1 MRQYTFPLF
10 GTSGLEYS
18 RTEAAQQANSFNMLL
33 QRLLSAGPWRATT
46 LTLTAMQQGDNG
58 LEAGTLF
65 LDGNVV
71 KIPSTPVEPGMEV
84 KHDRGRKT
92 VKKAPENYHNK
103 ASFKHSE
110 KPPFEIV
117 FEVLNV
123 WH

>member
-18 RTEAAQQANSFNMLL
+18 RTQAAQEANSFNMLL

-71 KIPSTPVEPGMEV
+71 KISQLDISHPAGIGVTSSAGSV
-84 KHDRGRKT
+84 T
-92 VKKAPENYHNK
+92 VAI
-103 ASFKHSE
+103 S
-110 KPPFEIV
+110 
-117 FEVLNV
+117 
-123 WH
+123 